1 MNTKSTRKYVQY
13 LNKFVNTINSQCSH
27 CTLQYFIKV
36 DKIGLFLCDHVH
48 SEHYFS
54 K

>member
-13 LNKFVNTINSQCSH
+13 LSKLVNIINSH